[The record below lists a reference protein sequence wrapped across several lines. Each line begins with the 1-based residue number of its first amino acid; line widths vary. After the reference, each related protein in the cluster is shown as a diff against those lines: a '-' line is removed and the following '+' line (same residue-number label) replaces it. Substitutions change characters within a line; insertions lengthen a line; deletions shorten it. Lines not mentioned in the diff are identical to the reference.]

1 MCSEWF
7 SKDALYVMDVLGRVG
22 VSTLMLALSKDKI
35 FFYLVFIGHVAHR
48 RVILHSSLRQT

>member
-1 MCSEWF
+1 M
-7 SKDALYVMDVLGRVG
+7 DALYVIDVLGIG

>member
-22 VSTLMLALSKDKI
+22 VSTLMLALSNDKI
-35 FFYLVFIGHVAHR
+35 FFLPCVHR
-48 RVILHSSLRQT
+48 SCRS